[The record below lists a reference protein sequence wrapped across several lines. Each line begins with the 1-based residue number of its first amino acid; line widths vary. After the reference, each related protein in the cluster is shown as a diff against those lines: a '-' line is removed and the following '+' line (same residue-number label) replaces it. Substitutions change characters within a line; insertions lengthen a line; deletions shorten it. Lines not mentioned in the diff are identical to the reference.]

1 MYEGHQVSDQAGTA
15 TANSALQN
23 AGIITPSDKSF
34 VIDKNK
40 LRRQINKCRFVGY

>member
-1 MYEGHQVSDQAGTA
+1 MCEKYQVSDQAGA
-15 TANSALQN
+15 AIENSAFQD

-40 LRRQINKCRFVGY
+40 LRRQKNKCK